1 MGRRA
6 AIALHLALLLVG
18 TVLYAVFVLPRW
30 WVLVGDIPSTLATAG
45 RIVAGLP
52 IAAAAVPVW
61 MILQRSL
68 RPSAATP
75 ELALRLRAWS
85 AVLHVVAGVLILLAA
100 ITEIWLRLEV
110 GGPWL
115 FGVYGAAGAI
125 AVLAVAAF
133 ALSFVAEKPPGPPKP
148 AKAAKAPK
156 PKKEKRRGRK
166 RAAAPEADE
175 ADEADEAEVAED
187 VAAEAEVAEDV
198 AAEVEVT
205 EDVAAEVEVTEAEAA
220 EVEVTDAVITEG
232 ETPEPGHSTEGPAD
246 DDASAEPL
254 STDSNDTVPGAADAP
269 TAEAPGL
276 RNKRPAGKLRQ
287 RLRR

>member
-6 AIALHLALLLVG
+6 AIALHLALFLVG
-18 TVLYAVFVLPRW
+18 TVLYVVFVLPRW

-85 AVLHVVAGVLILLAA
+85 AVLHVVAGAVIPLAA
-100 ITEIWLRLEV
+100 ITEIWLRLAV

-115 FGVYGAAGAI
+115 FGVYGAGAAI

-148 AKAAKAPK
+148 AKAAKEKK
-156 PKKEKRRGRK
+156 PKREKRRDRK
-166 RAAAPEADE
+166 RTPERAAADASDDTGKATDE
-175 ADEADEAEVAED
+175 ADEASGEAGVTEAEV
-187 VAAEAEVAEDV
+187 
-198 AAEVEVT
+198 T
-205 EDVAAEVEVTEAEAA
+205 ETDLPGVGAAEVEVTEA
-220 EVEVTDAVITEG
+220 VITEA
-232 ETPEPGHSTEGPAD
+232 ETPEPGHSAEGPAN
-246 DDASAEPL
+246 DDADAEPL
-254 STDSNDTVPGAADAP
+254 PAASTETVPDTADAP
-269 TAEAPGL
+269 AAEAPGL

>member
-18 TVLYAVFVLPRW
+18 IVLYVVFVLPRW

-85 AVLHVVAGVLILLAA
+85 AVLHVVAGALILLAA
-100 ITEIWLRLEV
+100 IAEIWLRLEV

-115 FGVYGAAGAI
+115 FGVYGAAAAI

-133 ALSFVAEKPPGPPKP
+133 ALSFIA
-148 AKAAKAPK
+148 
-156 PKKEKRRGRK
+156 
-166 RAAAPEADE
+166 
-175 ADEADEAEVAED
+175 
-187 VAAEAEVAEDV
+187 
-198 AAEVEVT
+198 
-205 EDVAAEVEVTEAEAA
+205 
-220 EVEVTDAVITEG
+220 
-232 ETPEPGHSTEGPAD
+232 
-246 DDASAEPL
+246 
-254 STDSNDTVPGAADAP
+254 
-269 TAEAPGL
+269 
-276 RNKRPAGKLRQ
+276 
-287 RLRR
+287 